1 MSIIS
6 ITTLLNLN
14 QTLNDELFLPFKI
27 HLRDACG
34 KQSFWIEVMEESI
47 SGSQYD
53 SLYAALEQF
62 FQKERITLQYSADK
76 MSFWSIN

>member
-1 MSIIS
+1 MPIIS

-14 QTLNDELFLPFKI
+14 QELNELSLPFKI

-34 KQSFWIEVMEESI
+34 KQSFWIEAMEDSI
-47 SGSQYD
+47 HNSQYD
-53 SLYAALEQF
+53 SLYTTLEQF
-62 FQKERITLQYSADK
+62 FHKERITLQYSDDK